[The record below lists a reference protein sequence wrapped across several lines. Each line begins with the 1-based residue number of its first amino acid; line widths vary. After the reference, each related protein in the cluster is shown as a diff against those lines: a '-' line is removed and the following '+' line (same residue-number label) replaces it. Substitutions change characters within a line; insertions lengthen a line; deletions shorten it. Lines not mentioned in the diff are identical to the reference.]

1 MCKRCRRKR
10 LGGGLPQQVLTRAPS
25 SQTITVFL
33 GHQNVWQ
40 IVHGGSWPCL
50 LGEEM
55 CLWEAAISEARLG
68 PQKGL
73 GGADK
78 IVSPSSSTRRG
89 PQLFS
94 LAPWAV
100 VPAFRSPWIGVL
112 S

>member
-25 SQTITVFL
+25 SETITVFL

-40 IVHGGSWPCL
+40 IVYGESWPCL
-50 LGEEM
+50 LGDEM
-55 CLWEAAISEARLG
+55 CLWEAAITEAKLG

-78 IVSPSSSTRRG
+78 IVPPSRN
-89 PQLFS
+89 
-94 LAPWAV
+94 W
-100 VPAFRSPWIGVL
+100 
-112 S
+112 

>member
-10 LGGGLPQQVLTRAPS
+10 LGGGLPQQVLTRALS

-50 LGEEM
+50 LGDEM
-55 CLWEAAISEARLG
+55 CPWEAAISEARLG

-78 IVSPSSSTRRG
+78 IVSPSSENALLGR
-89 PQLFS
+89 
-94 LAPWAV
+94 AV
-100 VPAFRSPWIGVL
+100 SEAGSESRCVSGEKPA
-112 S
+112 